1 MTFVLKFCVF
11 QRHSI
16 LACSKSFVHTLLHN
30 FTILLLFKYQK
41 NSQLDQ
47 TCLQVASLLWLPFLK
62 SQPYIK
68 SKTSFLQ
75 TFIFFFFFPL
85 SLCSAWDNARRLQET
100 FLSRPQITIQ
110 HLHPFTFQH
119 RHLLVILDYSSSS
132 QFYTFL
138 EPYFHFHCWLNS
150 LSFPHQISCPFPI
163 SNLMKFPLV
172 WSLLSQSSDRR
183 LNLKGT

>member
-1 MTFVLKFCVF
+1 MSSS
-11 QRHSI
+11 SI
-16 LACSKSFVHTLLHN
+16 PALVAFFEKSALYKKQDILPTNVH
-30 FTILLLFKYQK
+30 
-41 NSQLDQ
+41 
-47 TCLQVASLLWLPFLK
+47 
-62 SQPYIK
+62 
-68 SKTSFLQ
+68 
-75 TFIFFFFFPL
+75 FFFFFPL

>member
-1 MTFVLKFCVF
+1 MEDSHSPQSAKIWKDKKRTKKSTINKKTLWNVTFVLKFCVF

-68 SKTSFLQ
+68 SKTTSFLQ
-75 TFIFFFFFPL
+75 TFIFFFPL
-85 SLCSAWDNARRLQET
+85 SLCSAWDHAHRLQET
-100 FLSRPQITIQ
+100 FLFRP
-110 HLHPFTFQH
+110 
-119 RHLLVILDYSSSS
+119 
-132 QFYTFL
+132 
-138 EPYFHFHCWLNS
+138 
-150 LSFPHQISCPFPI
+150 
-163 SNLMKFPLV
+163 
-172 WSLLSQSSDRR
+172 
-183 LNLKGT
+183 